1 LLFIARFCYYATAM
15 INVDITIVGAGV
27 VGLAVAC
34 AVSESQKNVV
44 IIDKE
49 SGPGC
54 GISSRHSEVIHAG
67 IYYPVGSLKTNLCIK
82 GSSLIYDFCLNHDIP
97 CKQVGKVIVAATQA
111 EEQSIESLWRLGNEN
126 GAQGLQMLTTSELR
140 IREPHVQGSCAI
152 FSPHTGIIDSHR
164 LIKTL
169 ELMALDRGC
178 TIIYNT
184 LLDAIDVD
192 KHGFICSVEGKS
204 QHRYKFMSRSLI
216 NAAGLNCDEVA
227 SLAGIDVDDA
237 GYRIYPV
244 KGQYFRV
251 RGKKGRLINGLVYP
265 SPEKRLTGL
274 GIHLTK
280 DLTGSVRLG
289 PDARYVKKIDYD
301 VDPAHAAEFL
311 ESTRR
316 LLPFLDEEDIIPD
329 MAGIRPKIQ
338 PQGGDVRDF
347 VICHEENRGL
357 FGLIN
362 LIGIESPGLTSCLA
376 IGEKVKSMMKDAGL
390 Y

>member
-1 LLFIARFCYYATAM
+1 
-15 INVDITIVGAGV
+15 
-27 VGLAVAC
+27 
-34 AVSESQKNVV
+34 
-44 IIDKE
+44 
-49 SGPGC
+49 
-54 GISSRHSEVIHAG
+54 
-67 IYYPVGSLKTNLCIK
+67 
-82 GSSLIYDFCLNHDIP
+82 
-97 CKQVGKVIVAATQA
+97 
-111 EEQSIESLWRLGNEN
+111 
-126 GAQGLQMLTTSELR
+126 
-140 IREPHVQGSCAI
+140 
-152 FSPHTGIIDSHR
+152 
-164 LIKTL
+164 
-169 ELMALDRGC
+169 MALDRGC